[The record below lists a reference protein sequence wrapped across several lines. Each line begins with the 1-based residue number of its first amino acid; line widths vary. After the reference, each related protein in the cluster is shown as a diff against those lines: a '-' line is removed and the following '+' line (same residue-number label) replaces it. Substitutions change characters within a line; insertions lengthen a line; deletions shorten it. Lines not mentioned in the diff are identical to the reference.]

1 MIKYTIWDKERTL
14 YPPVGEK
21 FTPEK
26 VYERWGWAENPA
38 CIVVVSE
45 IDGVLQSFDNLG
57 ILKQN
62 YGITESDPEKAV
74 ALIEEILNAPPAPI
88 QEAVATTVSP
98 VDMNE
103 AIVARLDYLIMMKEE
118 V

>member
-62 YGITESDPEKAV
+62 YNITESDPEKAV

-88 QEAVATTVSP
+88 QEAAAKASP
-98 VDMNE
+98 QVDMNE

>member
-1 MIKYTIWDKERTL
+1 MIKYTIWDKKRTL

-21 FTPEK
+21 LTAEK
-26 VYERWGWAENPA
+26 VFEKWGWAENSA
-38 CIVVVSE
+38 CIVVISE

-62 YGITESDPEKAV
+62 YSITESDPVKAV
-74 ALIEEILNAPPAPI
+74 ALIEELLNAPPPPPAPP
-88 QEAVATTVSP
+88 QPDAS
-98 VDMNE
+98 E
-103 AIVARLDYLIMMKEE
+103 AIVARLDYIIMMQEG

>member
-1 MIKYTIWDKERTL
+1 MIKYTIWDKKRTL

-21 FTPEK
+21 LATEK
-26 VYERWGWAENPA
+26 VFEKWGWAENPA
-38 CIVVVSE
+38 CTVVISE

-62 YGITESDPEKAV
+62 YSITESDPVKAV
-74 ALIEEILNAPPAPI
+74 TLIEGILNAPPPPPAPP
-88 QEAVATTVSP
+88 QPDT
-98 VDMNE
+98 NE
-103 AIVARLDYLIMMKEE
+103 AIVARLDYMIMMQEG